1 MYEWTT
7 LYVQRRG
14 EELRQDREK
23 QLLIQRA
30 LESRGKGKPFYRPVL
45 AQLGRQFVAWGEKLQ
60 TRYTNR
66 EVSANQRIG
75 AR

>member
-1 MYEWTT
+1 MFEWTT

-23 QLLIQRA
+23 QLLIKQA
-30 LESRGKGKPFYRPVL
+30 LEARGKRERFYRPVL
-45 AQLGRQFVAWGEKLQ
+45 ARLGRQFTSWGESLQ
-60 TRYTNR
+60 TRYTDI
-66 EVSANQRIG
+66 EVSANQRIV